1 MGTGSIM
8 RVRLLGPVDVMDGGE
23 ILPVSGLRRKAVL
36 ATLALHAGQVVGTGR
51 LVDAVWGETAPAALN
66 TLQSHVSY
74 LRTVL
79 GKAAIVARPPGY
91 LLDLGDDGTD
101 ALLAERLLR
110 QAQSADPVRA
120 AADLREAL
128 ALWRGRPLADLAGLA
143 WLEQQ
148 AGRLDLLREQIRH
161 ALSDARLEAGEH
173 RQLIPELEQAAADY
187 PLDEQVH
194 AQLMTALYRSGRQ
207 ADALAVYQRLRSTL
221 ADELGLAPGPAL
233 RDLETAILRQDSSLD
248 ASAPAAN
255 LRSAASAASGVPV
268 PAQLPP
274 PVAAFAGRDAEL
286 ARLDAIGDGQADE
299 ASAVTIAVITGTAG
313 VGKTALAVTWA
324 HRVAARFPGGQ
335 LYVDLRGFDPAG
347 LALDPGQA
355 LRGIFEALAVPPERI
370 PEGLDD
376 QVALYRSLL
385 AGQQVLVLL
394 DNARDAAQV
403 RPLLPGSPGCLA
415 VVTSRNH
422 LTGLIAGHGAHPL
435 GLDLLTPEGAREL
448 LARRVG
454 TGRASREPDAV
465 DEIIAGCARLP
476 LALTIAAARAATSPG
491 FPLAVFAADLRDA
504 GHALDSFDADDE
516 ATDIRAVFSW
526 SYRALSPETARMF
539 RLLSMHP
546 GPDMTASAA
555 ASLAGIDPDRA
566 HALLTELTRG
576 HLLSEHRPGRYAF
589 HDLLRAYATEQARD
603 CDDDEDAR
611 HAAVGRLLDHWLH
624 TACAAAALLDP
635 FFAPEPEDPP
645 LPGAVVGAPAT
656 AEEALRWFTAEQAT
670 LLAAVSLAAWSGLA
684 GHAWR
689 FAWALSTF
697 LLRRGCWDDYA
708 RACRV
713 SLDAA
718 RRAGDVAGEAHAL
731 LLLALGDARSGRRDA
746 AAQFRE
752 SLRLFETVDGYHR
765 SQVTVHSSLIW
776 IAEQQ
781 ERYGDM
787 LGHAVRAL
795 QLSRAVRGRDPAD
808 HEPERRRLQPRAAR
822 ELRAGHR
829 LLRAGAGRQSGR
841 RGTQLGIRRLGQPRL
856 HPSQARRPP
865 PRRHLLRT
873 IPGPV
878 PRARRPVQRGGHAR
892 PPRRRSP
899 QRGRRARGPLG
910 VDPGAAHAGRAGA
923 PRRRPGPG
931 QGPRARRQAAR
942 RYLAPVSQPRS
953 RPAARRRGR
962 ARRPACPW
970 ARGCTPGPAAAAAA
984 SGPAAAPCGRGSC

>member
-1 MGTGSIM
+1 M
-8 RVRLLGPVDVMDGGE
+8 RVRLLGPVDVMSGSE

-36 ATLALHAGQVVGTGR
+36 ATLALHVGQVVGTGR
-51 LVDAVWGETAPAALN
+51 LVDAVWGGTAPGALN
-66 TLQSHVSY
+66 TLQSHMSY

-79 GKAAIVARPPGY
+79 GKATIVARPPGY
-91 LLDLGDDGTD
+91 LLDLGGDGTD
-101 ALLAERLLR
+101 VLLAERLLR
-110 QAQSADPVRA
+110 QGVQSADPARA

-128 ALWRGRPLADLAGLA
+128 ALWRGLPLADLAGLA

-161 ALSDARLEAGEH
+161 ALSDARLAAGEH
-173 RQLIPELEQAAADY
+173 RQLVPELEQAVADH

-207 ADALAVYQRLRSTL
+207 AEALAGYQRLRSTL
-221 ADELGLAPGPAL
+221 AEELGLAPSPAL
-233 RDLETAILRQDSSLD
+233 RELETAILRQDASLD
-248 ASAPAAN
+248 ASAAGGGASLRPAAPP
-255 LRSAASAASGVPV
+255 AAPVPPVPV

-274 PVAAFAGRDAEL
+274 PVAAFAGRDTEL
-286 ARLDAIGDGQADE
+286 ARLDVIGDGQADE

-313 VGKTALAVTWA
+313 VGKTALAVSWA
-324 HRVAARFPGGQ
+324 HRAAARFPGGQ

-347 LALDPGQA
+347 PALDPGRA
-355 LRGIFEALAVPPERI
+355 LRGFFEALAVPPERI

-454 TGRASREPDAV
+454 ADRAGREPGAV

-491 FPLAVFAADLRDA
+491 FPLAVFAADLREV
-504 GHALDSFDADDE
+504 GRALDSLDGDDA

-526 SYRALSPETARMF
+526 SYRALSLDTARMF
-539 RLLSMHP
+539 RLLGVHP
-546 GPDMTASAA
+546 GPDMTVSAA
-555 ASLAGIDPDRA
+555 ASLAGIAPDQAR
-566 HALLTELTRG
+566 ALLAELTRG

-589 HDLLRAYATEQARD
+589 HDLLRAYATEQALD
-603 CDDDEDAR
+603 HDDDDGR
-611 HAAVGRLLDHWLH
+611 RAAVGRLLDHWLH

-635 FFAPEPEDPP
+635 FFAPEPQDPP
-645 LPGAVVGAPAT
+645 LPGAAVGAPAT

-670 LLAAVSLAAWSGLA
+670 LLAAVPLAVWSGLA

-689 FAWALSTF
+689 LAWALSTF

-708 RACRV
+708 RACQT

-718 RRAGDVAGEAHAL
+718 RRAGDTVGEAHAL

-746 AAQFRE
+746 APQFRE

-765 SQVTVHSSLIW
+765 SQVTAHSSLIW

-781 ERYGDM
+781 ERYSDM

-795 QLSRAVRGRDPAD
+795 TLSRASGDQTLEIMSLNDVGYSHA
-808 HEPERRRLQPRAAR
+808 RLGNYGQAIAYCGQALAGSRAAGERNWESAAWDSLGYIHHKLGDHHRAVTCYERSLDLCR
-822 ELRAGHR
+822 ELADRYNEAGT
-829 LLRAGAGRQSGR
+829 LD
-841 RGTQLGIRRLGQPRL
+841 RLGDVHHSTGDARAA
-856 HPSQARRPP
+856 SWAWTQA
-865 PRRHLLRT
+865 LRT
-873 IPGPV
+873 LDELGHPDSDRV
-878 PRARRPVQRGGHAR
+878 RAKLRV
-892 PPRRRSP
+892 SD
-899 QRGRRARGPLG
+899 GRL
-910 VDPGAAHAGRAGA
+910 
-923 PRRRPGPG
+923 
-931 QGPRARRQAAR
+931 
-942 RYLAPVSQPRS
+942 
-953 RPAARRRGR
+953 PAVI
-962 ARRPACPW
+962 
-970 ARGCTPGPAAAAAA
+970 
-984 SGPAAAPCGRGSC
+984 